1 MSTEANS
8 HSLESK
14 TGSRSLFDKSGTAG
28 GPEGGLP
35 TADEFAYRPVPPLAP
50 ISLFMGVCGA
60 AGFLGVP
67 AMAIAVVGIICALLA
82 LWIIRRSEG
91 ALGGSLVAKLGLG
104 LSLLMTL
111 GAGALHT
118 YTYFTEVP
126 EGHQRLTFSWLSKQD
141 VVQKGNEL
149 LISPDVIDLNDKPVF
164 IKGYMYPS
172 RQREGLHEFVLVKD
186 TGDCCFGRQP
196 KLSDMIVVHMKD
208 GQTVKYREQQ
218 LVSVAGTF
226 RIAGVHQAGDI
237 LGVYTLD
244 GTHFR

>member
-1 MSTEANS
+1 MSTESNS
-8 HSLESK
+8 RLLEADPVSK
-14 TGSRSLFDKSGTAG
+14 SLFDAASQASSNSGAS
-28 GPEGGLP
+28 PS
-35 TADEFAYRPVPPLAP
+35 DEFAYKPVTPLAP
-50 ISLFMGVCGA
+50 ISLFMGVCGV

-67 AMAIAVVGIICALLA
+67 AMAIAVVGIFCALLA
-82 LWIIRRSEG
+82 LWLIRRSEN
-91 ALGGSLVAKLGLG
+91 ALGGSLVAKLGLAV
-104 LSLLMTL
+104 SLLMTI

-118 YTYFTEVP
+118 YVYFTEVP
-126 EGHQRLTFSWLSKQD
+126 EGHQRIGFSWLSKQE
-141 VVQKGNEL
+141 VVQQGSDL
-149 LISPDVIDLNDKPVF
+149 LLPPDVIELNEKPIF

-237 LGVYTLD
+237 VGLYTLD

>member
-1 MSTEANS
+1 MSTEPNS
-8 HSLESK
+8 SLLDVNAGSK
-14 TGSRSLFDKSGTAG
+14 SLFDKSAQPSGANAMSA
-28 GPEGGLP
+28 
-35 TADEFAYRPVPPLAP
+35 ADEFAYKPVTPLAP

-67 AMAIAVVGIICALLA
+67 AMAIAAMGILCALLA
-82 LWIIRRSEG
+82 LRVIRRSENS
-91 ALGGSLVAKLGLG
+91 LGGSLVAKLGLAT
-104 LSLLMTL
+104 SLFMTL

-118 YTYFTEVP
+118 YIYFTEVP
-126 EGHQRLTFSWLSKQD
+126 EGHQRIGFSWLSQQE
-141 VVQKGNEL
+141 VVQNGNDL
-149 LISPDVIDLNDKPVF
+149 LLPPDVIELNEKPVF

-237 LGVYTLD
+237 VGLYTLD

>member
-1 MSTEANS
+1 MSTESNSRLLEANPV
-8 HSLESK
+8 SK
-14 TGSRSLFDKSGTAG
+14 SLFDTASQASSNSGTS
-28 GPEGGLP
+28 PS
-35 TADEFAYRPVPPLAP
+35 DEFAYKPVTPLAP
-50 ISLFMGVCGA
+50 ISLFMGVCGV

-67 AMAIAVVGIICALLA
+67 AMAIAVVGIFCALLA
-82 LWIIRRSEG
+82 LWLIRRSEN
-91 ALGGSLVAKLGLG
+91 ALGGSLVAKLGLAV
-104 LSLLMTL
+104 SLLMTI
-111 GAGALHT
+111 GAGVLHT
-118 YTYFTEVP
+118 YVYFTEVP
-126 EGHQRLTFSWLSKQD
+126 EGHQRIGFSWLSKQE
-141 VVQKGNEL
+141 VVQQGSDL
-149 LISPDVIDLNDKPVF
+149 LLPPDVIELNEKPIF

-237 LGVYTLD
+237 VGLYTLD

>member
-1 MSTEANS
+1 MSIEPD
-8 HSLESK
+8 SK
-14 TGSRSLFDKSGTAG
+14 TTESNAGSRSLFDKSGS
-28 GPEGGLP
+28 GPGEPNGQP
-35 TADEFAYRPVPPLAP
+35 TTDEFAYRPVPALAP

-67 AMAIAVVGIICALLA
+67 AMAIAIVGIFCALLA
-82 LWIIRRSEG
+82 LWTIRRSEG
-91 ALGGSLVAKLGLG
+91 TLGGSLVAKLGLG

-126 EGHQRLTFSWLSKQD
+126 EGHQRITFSWLSKQD